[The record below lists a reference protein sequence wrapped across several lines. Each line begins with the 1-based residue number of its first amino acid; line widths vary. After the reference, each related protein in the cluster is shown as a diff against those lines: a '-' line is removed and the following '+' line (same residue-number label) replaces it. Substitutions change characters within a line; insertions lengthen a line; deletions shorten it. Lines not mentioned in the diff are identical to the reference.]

1 MTHLEGAVS
10 LEESDGSLSEAI
22 LDMLRQFA
30 GSGVWIH
37 EWSVCFH
44 QKFIQG
50 NDPVLQDLPDPV
62 LRLVLPEVS
71 SETDI
76 AAKLQVFLSLFSGPS
91 EAVNHAGRQ
100 SEGFSVRRRELR
112 LRYNL
117 PL

>member
-50 NDPVLQDLPDPV
+50 NDPVLQYFPHSV

-91 EAVNHAGRQ
+91 EAVDDARRQ
-100 SEGFSVRRRELR
+100 PGEFSVKR
-112 LRYNL
+112 NKSSQS
-117 PL
+117 